1 MIPEKGEKSTPVNVY
16 RSIKKWQTY
25 KKILENRMKSVQ
37 HSFDKLSIQQQSKE
51 LENNMK
57 AAGQSCL
64 SSLKEV
70 VHRRRKTDP
79 RLKKAIIMSRR
90 ARCAWRSAAVDR
102 EAEHKIR

>member
-1 MIPEKGEKSTPVNVY
+1 
-16 RSIKKWQTY
+16 
-25 KKILENRMKSVQ
+25 MKSVQ

-70 VHRRRKTDP
+70 VHRSRKTDP
-79 RLKKAIIMSRR
+79 RLKKSIIMSRR
-90 ARCAWRSAAVDR
+90 ARRAWRSAAVDG
-102 EAEHKIR
+102 EAEHKSGNWKVFGGRGKAWHGVLT